1 MSPRSIRNWMLVLVA
16 LALTGVVALK
26 LSPPETETWLPYG
39 GRGRVSQLLLELM
52 GGPKGIASIQV
63 PDGFTVEQAA
73 GEDLVRYG
81 VFFSF
86 DDRGR
91 LFVCESA
98 GKNTTDEVAVSD
110 PSFRISI
117 LEDTDGDGVF
127 DKSNVFADR
136 ITMALG
142 AQWHRGSLYVAAP
155 PDLLRFDDTDNDGVA
170 DHREVILSGWPDEI
184 QSGVSVVSS
193 ATTLHGPYLGPDGW
207 MYLTYGS
214 SQPYKVK
221 TKEGGILE
229 GRGRVFRTR
238 PDGTGLEW
246 FVGGGF
252 ANPVEIAFTPSGDT
266 IGTMTYYSTPKNGV
280 RDALLHYIDGGVY
293 PMWKP
298 YVDTAYQRTGDLLP
312 AVTKFARL
320 APSGLTRYRGN
331 AFGVEYQGNLFSAQF
346 NPHRIQRHILH
357 REGATYRTDDQDFLT
372 STDIDLHFT
381 DVLEDADGSLLVL
394 DTGGWYLLNCPVS
407 RIAKSEFKGAVYR
420 VRKKDAEAA
429 ADPWGKRIEFDDLS
443 PGELAAL
450 LSDERPRVRGRAFD
464 RLIETGSSAA
474 GALKQV
480 RESQA
485 PLEAR
490 VLAVFALGRIG
501 GAAAAAAAQAALGDS
516 DLDVRVAAARMAG
529 LNGTK
534 AAVGGLLQMLQSDE
548 AAGRRQAAEALGR
561 IGDVGAVEALLAVSA
576 QPADRFVEHALIYAL
591 IRLRDPEPL
600 VSALKDNSPAVRK
613 AALIALDQMED
624 SPLRREQVVSL
635 LDARDEGLG
644 DAVLWVVSHHPEWSS
659 GLIDY
664 LRARL
669 EAGDPAPDS
678 LEPVRAALLSFAADA
693 GVQRMIARLLAAP
706 STSAER
712 KLFLLDTIDESSLD
726 ELPPVWLTEMRALV
740 RGTHLA
746 IRRKV
751 IAIVAS
757 RRIAGMDD
765 ELNRLAADTNESED
779 LRTAA
784 LAALV
789 ARRPGLS
796 EPSFLFLLGL
806 LRPGTDAT
814 LRFSAAH
821 ALSKG
826 GLNPEQRLFVAS
838 EYLPKAGPLVLPT
851 LLEIFREDHE
861 EEMGRQVVAALLE
874 APGAIGT
881 VAGERL
887 RALLKNFPNQVQ
899 ADARPLLAHLDQ
911 EKQRQA
917 EKLKKLE
924 PLLRAGGDVGRGRNI
939 FFGEKAACS
948 SCHTIGLEGGHVGPD
963 LTAVGAVRP
972 GLDIL
977 EAVIFP
983 NASFVP
989 EHEVYRV
996 ETAREVYVGVRGEST
1011 GDALVII
1018 SGPRDRTRIP
1028 RKDIVSTELSAV
1040 SLMPDGFDQDLTRQ
1054 ELIDL
1059 LAFLQGQKSRQDAVF
1074 EEGR

>member
-1 MSPRSIRNWMLVLVA
+1 MSRRSILKWMPV
-16 LALTGVVALK
+16 VVALVLMGLIAFK

-52 GGPKGIASIQV
+52 AGPKGIASIQV
-63 PDGFTVEQAA
+63 PDGFTVERVA

-110 PSFRISI
+110 PSFRIRI

-142 AQWHRGSLYVAAP
+142 AQWHSGSLYVAAP

-221 TKEGGILE
+221 TRDGGILE

-298 YVDTAYQRTGDLLP
+298 YVDTAYQRTGDLMP

-331 AFGVEYQGNLFSAQF
+331 AFGAEYQGNLFSAQF

-357 REGATYRTDDQDFLT
+357 RDGATYRTDDQDFLT
-372 STDIDLHFT
+372 SSDIDLHFT

-394 DTGGWYLLNCPVS
+394 DTGAWYLLNCPVS
-407 RIAKSEFKGAVYR
+407 RIAKSEFKGAIYR
-420 VRKKDAEAA
+420 VRKKDTPVAD
-429 ADPWGKRIEFDDLS
+429 DPWGKQIKFDNLTPDD
-443 PGELAAL
+443 LAAL
-450 LSDERPRVRGRAFD
+450 LSDERPMVRDQAFD
-464 RLIETGSSAA
+464 RLIETGSSSVD
-474 GALKQV
+474 ALKQV
-480 RESQA
+480 RESRA
-485 PLEAR
+485 PVEAR
-490 VLAVFALGRIG
+490 ALAVFALARIDG
-501 GAAAAAAAQAALGDS
+501 PAAAAATQAALSDS

-529 LNGTK
+529 LNGDK
-534 AAVGGLLQMLQSDE
+534 AAVDRLLQMVRSDE
-548 AAGRRQAAEALGR
+548 PAGRRQAAEALGR
-561 IGDVGAVEALLAVSA
+561 IGDVRAVEALLSVSA

-613 AALIALDQMED
+613 AALIALDQMEG

-635 LDARDEGLG
+635 LDAKDEGLG
-644 DAVLWVVSHHPEWSS
+644 NAVLWVVSHHPEWSS
-659 GLIDY
+659 DLIDY
-664 LRARL
+664 LLERL
-669 EAGDPAPDS
+669 ESGDHGPDS
-678 LEPVRAALLSFAADA
+678 LEPVGAALLSFSTDA
-693 GVQRMIARLLAAP
+693 GVQRMIGRLLAAP
-706 STSAER
+706 STSAEL
-712 KLFLLDTIDESSLD
+712 KLFLLDTIDECSLD

-740 RGTHLA
+740 RGTHPA
-746 IRRKV
+746 VRRKV
-751 IAIVAS
+751 ITIVAS
-757 RRIAGMDD
+757 RGIADMDE
-765 ELNRLAADTNESED
+765 ELNHLAADTNESDD

-784 LAALV
+784 VAALV
-789 ARRPGLS
+789 AHRPGLS
-796 EPSFLFLLGL
+796 EPSFRFLLGL

-826 GLNPEQRLFVAS
+826 GLNPEQRLLVAS

-851 LLEIFREDHE
+851 LLEIFREDHN
-861 EEMGRQVVAALLE
+861 EEMGRQVVAALLQ
-874 APGAIGT
+874 APDSIGA

-887 RALLKNFPNQVQ
+887 RALLKNFPSQVQ
-899 ADARPLLAHLDQ
+899 ADAKPLLARLDQ

-939 FFGEKAACS
+939 FFGKKAACS
-948 SCHTIGLEGGHVGPD
+948 SCHTIGVEGGHVGPD

-996 ETAREVYVGVRGEST
+996 ETAREVYVGVRGGST

-1028 RKDIVSTELSAV
+1028 RKDIVSMELSAV

-1059 LAFLQGQKSRQDAVF
+1059 LAFLQGQKSRQDAVP
-1074 EEGR
+1074 EGG